1 MTSALRPNTVC
12 SALTAS
18 ARQVLFA
25 SYDALRPN
33 VPDGHIDAEHA
44 IKIFAAGAGSGVL
57 LTAFHSPLEMWKVRL
72 QTSYTAADAARP
84 TGAGSPAAA
93 AAAAAA
99 STAQGQK
106 QSVLGQLAAAAQQRG
121 GVRLLF
127 RGSSMLLLRNIPGN
141 GVFFSAFEGVR
152 GRVHAGVWRHR
163 PSDVVCVCVCVCVCA
178 RARTCAH
185 GLSLDQKFGSKT
197 ILIAVKNSDQDLNS
211 HATSPSS
218 VFSSCTFLT
227 LYAAWRPGRTIAL
240 LACGAS
246 C

>member
-152 GRVHAGVWRHR
+152 GRVHAGVWRRR
-163 PSDVVCVCVCVCVCA
+163 PSDVVCVCA
-178 RARTCAH
+178 RA
-185 GLSLDQKFGSKT
+185 
-197 ILIAVKNSDQDLNS
+197 
-211 HATSPSS
+211 
-218 VFSSCTFLT
+218 
-227 LYAAWRPGRTIAL
+227 
-240 LACGAS
+240 
-246 C
+246 